1 MTDQN
6 TPAGRNL
13 PMPDLPPPTS
23 TYGRVWEDG
32 DLDIS
37 AEEDGAV
44 LIEYTDG
51 YDGDIRGTQTSRM
64 LTLTRAQVLAVL
76 AASEW
81 NPNDQH

>member
-1 MTDQN
+1 MK
-6 TPAGRNL
+6 

-23 TYGRVWEDG
+23 TYGGVWEDG

-44 LIEYTDG
+44 LIEYSDD
-51 YDGDIRGTQTSRM
+51 YDGDIWGAQTSR
-64 LTLTRAQVLAVL
+64 TIILTRDQVLAIL